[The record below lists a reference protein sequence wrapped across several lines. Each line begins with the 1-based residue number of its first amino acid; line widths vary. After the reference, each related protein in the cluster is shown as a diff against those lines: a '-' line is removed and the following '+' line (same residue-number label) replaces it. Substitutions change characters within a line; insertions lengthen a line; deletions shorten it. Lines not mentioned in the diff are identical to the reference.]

1 MGPTGRKEDF
11 RQRPLSLAHD
21 IHLFSRASNMPHTS
35 GMSKL
40 SALPRGTA
48 QARIEAINRSAA
60 DVVFKPSIRDA
71 SAGKLRRAESLSTCL

>member
-1 MGPTGRKEDF
+1 
-11 RQRPLSLAHD
+11 
-21 IHLFSRASNMPHTS
+21 MPHTS

-60 DVVFKPSIRDA
+60 DVVFQSVHPGRISCEITPAEVAVRLSLYGDVDVPPARLPSPE
-71 SAGKLRRAESLSTCL
+71 GV